1 MMYDDDEKKK
11 KKDKVTKHE
20 ANASGITFGSTRKR
34 KSLVAAIG
42 NTDAFQS
49 HINRKDKRIWKRKY
63 KDERDYSGYNKE
75 MAERNNRLAEKGIN
89 ARHGY
94 RF

>member
-1 MMYDDDEKKK
+1 MMFDDEKKK

-20 ANASGITFGSTRKR
+20 ANASGVTVGSTRKR

-42 NTDAFQS
+42 NTEAFQN
-49 HINRKDKRIWKRKY
+49 HVDRKDERIWKRKY
-63 KDERDYSGYNKE
+63 KEERDYAGYNKE
-75 MAERNNRLAEKGIN
+75 MAERNNRLADKGIK